1 METNNLKWYFP
12 KAMNVSGRGE
22 NDPQKELFPGDV
34 YQTMIR
40 ESIQNSLDHPKKD
53 SNVPV
58 RVEYKLRKVESSQFP
73 YLKDDLREHIQSC
86 YNISHAD
93 KFEHMLKVLDANQ
106 FFMLEVADYSTI
118 GMDYDYDTDSGRF
131 KKFVRYTGDPNEA
144 AGAGGSHGYGK
155 ITYFSVSEIN
165 TLIVSSMTAD
175 DTFTFEGVSR
185 LATHP
190 TGTPRE
196 SYYDTGFLDIGTG
209 TPIQCKKKDVSS
221 TIPEFFR
228 REKAGT
234 TVFIPFVS
242 IDESK
247 DEKGKVFKKCCEAV
261 LRNFFAAIED
271 GKLEVLIDFSEGELF
286 GEEFIFE
293 CKQSNIE
300 DIFTNQFFNAPPYD
314 NVRTSFFDK
323 FNPHPYWLAYR
334 NNDVTITDD
343 DSYEEAVERCTGKKY
358 ICFKKNLPTIGKTS
372 LFLNVDLQRGNDLV
386 LFMRSPRMVVGV
398 QHNSSSRG
406 YSAVFLCDDEEK
418 GNKLLRTMEDA
429 AHRTWSKRQLKLDKR
444 PQEKIE
450 QAGQIEE
457 EMRNFIRW
465 CLDVVFPAS
474 QADSDDV
481 ELEDFTMPLISES
494 DTTNPLI
501 GSLINIQGKDD
512 DAQGA
517 PADIHV
523 GEPIPH
529 KKSTYVGKAQVI
541 EPKKVKSAVN
551 ETDFSGGRKR
561 EFPVIPQ
568 PNPQPKPSGDDD
580 YIEELEPET
589 EERIVRMKFPVK
601 YRIFSEENA
610 DGEISY
616 TLIVHSPYD
625 EEKAYLTL
633 TPIGETD
640 DKSCNVHIKMA
651 SVGQIHE
658 NEIAQVHL
666 SEGKNVITFSVDDA
680 GEYAFS
686 LLAEHDVTIKDQLL

>member
-1 METNNLKWYFP
+1 MEANSLKWYFP
-12 KAMNVSGRGE
+12 KALNVSGRGE

-40 ESIQNSLDHPKKD
+40 ESIQNSLDHPQTEG
-53 SNVPV
+53 NVPV
-58 RVEYKLRKVESSQFP
+58 RVEYKLRKVESSEFP

-93 KFEHMLKVLDANQ
+93 KFKHMLRVLGANQ
-106 FFMLEVADYSTI
+106 FYMLEVADYSTI
-118 GMDYDYDTDSGRF
+118 GMDYDYDTDGGRF
-131 KKFVRYTGDPNEA
+131 KKFVRYTGDPNEV

-165 TLIVSSMTAD
+165 TLIVSSMTPD
-175 DTFTFEGVSR
+175 NTFTFEGVSR

-190 TGTPRE
+190 TGVPRE
-196 SYYDTGFLDIGTG
+196 SYYDTGFLDSGNG
-209 TPIQCKKKDVSS
+209 TPIQCEKKDVSS
-221 TIPEFFR
+221 AIPESFR
-228 REKAGT
+228 REKIGT
-234 TVFIPFVS
+234 TVFIPYIS

-247 DEKGKVFKKCCEAV
+247 DEKWKVYKKCCEAV

-300 DIFTNQFFNAPPYD
+300 GIFTNQFFNAPPYD

-323 FNPHPYWLAYR
+323 FNPQPYWLAYR
-334 NNDVTITDD
+334 NSDVTITDD
-343 DSYEEAVERCTGKKY
+343 DTYEDAVEQCTGKKY
-358 ICFKKNLPTIGKTS
+358 ICFKKNLPIIGKTS

-418 GNKLLRTMEDA
+418 GNQLLRTMEDA

-457 EMRNFIRW
+457 EMRSFIRW
-465 CLDVVFPAS
+465 CLDVVFPAN
-474 QADSDDV
+474 QTDSDDV
-481 ELEDFTMPLISES
+481 ELEDFTIPLISES

-541 EPKKVKSAVN
+541 EPKKVKSDVN
-551 ETDFSGGRKR
+551 ETDLSGGRKR

-568 PNPQPKPSGDDD
+568 SDPQPKPSGDDN
-580 YIEELEPET
+580 YIEELEPEA

-610 DGEISY
+610 DGDMSY

-651 SVGQIHE
+651 SMGQIHD

-666 SEGKNVITFSVDDA
+666 YEGKNVITFSVDDV

-686 LLAEHDVTIKDQLL
+686 LLAEHDVTIKEQLL